1 MTKIHLPQK
10 KNLKDNIFAKYFLLF
25 SAIMLIVLTVL
36 GTTLTALVGAYTQKQ
51 TTDLLME
58 NAQSIANSVS
68 SNLLVAD
75 MNDTYSNEK
84 EMICRA
90 IKIVSNSVD
99 ADIFVCD
106 TEGNII
112 LCKERADSLPFF
124 GKLGKC
130 SFHTDYNISDS
141 ILQQVYESSYVG
153 SGVISG
159 QRSFIVGCPIYS
171 SNQIIG
177 SVFATSATS
186 AVSLVH
192 EVFKMFMLSA
202 VFCLVLGFLCIWRL
216 TRSFVQPLREM
227 STEAKQFAIGD
238 NSY

>member
-1 MTKIHLPQK
+1 MTKIKLPK
-10 KNLKDNIFAKYFLLF
+10 NKNLRDNIFAKYFFLF
-25 SAIMLIVLTVL
+25 SAIMLIVLTIL

-51 TTDLLME
+51 ATDLLME

-90 IKIVSNSVD
+90 LKIVSNSVD

-106 TEGNII
+106 TEGKII

-130 SFHTDYNISDS
+130 SFHSDYNISDS
-141 ILQQVYESSYVG
+141 ILQQVYESS
-153 SGVISG
+153 
-159 QRSFIVGCPIYS
+159 
-171 SNQIIG
+171 
-177 SVFATSATS
+177 
-186 AVSLVH
+186 
-192 EVFKMFMLSA
+192 
-202 VFCLVLGFLCIWRL
+202 
-216 TRSFVQPLREM
+216 
-227 STEAKQFAIGD
+227 
-238 NSY
+238 

>member
-1 MTKIHLPQK
+1 M
-10 KNLKDNIFAKYFLLF
+10 KDNIFAKYFLLF

-124 GKLGKC
+124 GKLWQM
-130 SFHTDYNISDS
+130 
-141 ILQQVYESSYVG
+141 LVSY
-153 SGVISG
+153 
-159 QRSFIVGCPIYS
+159 
-171 SNQIIG
+171 
-177 SVFATSATS
+177 
-186 AVSLVH
+186 
-192 EVFKMFMLSA
+192 
-202 VFCLVLGFLCIWRL
+202 RL
-216 TRSFVQPLREM
+216 
-227 STEAKQFAIGD
+227 
-238 NSY
+238 